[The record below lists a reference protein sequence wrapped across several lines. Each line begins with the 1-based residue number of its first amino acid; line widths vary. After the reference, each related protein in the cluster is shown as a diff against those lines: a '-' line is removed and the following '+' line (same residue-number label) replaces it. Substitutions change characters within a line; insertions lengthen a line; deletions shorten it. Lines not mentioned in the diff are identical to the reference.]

1 MKEFFK
7 MVFATM
13 VGMLLFGLVMTILGV
28 MCIIGMVASGSGTR
42 NVEDNSVMVMNLTG
56 SMDERSEGSVLSM
69 ITGEGGGGIGLDE
82 VLTSIRLAKEHEDI
96 RGIYIEAGLFG
107 ADSYA
112 SIQAVR
118 NALADFRKAGKWVIA
133 YGDSYTQS
141 TYYLASV
148 ADKVYLNPQGQI
160 DWHGIAS
167 EPIFLKD
174 VLAKFG
180 VKMQLAK
187 VGAYKSAPEMYTADK
202 MSDANRE
209 QVTAYVTGIWDN
221 VLKGVSESRKV
232 SIDSLNAW
240 ADRLISFD
248 APENYVKYKLVDG
261 LMYTDEV
268 KKVVNVAKKVDEHAF
283 ITVTSLKQVYGN
295 FYIKPIE

>member
-180 VKMQLAK
+180 VKMQLSK
-187 VGAYKSAPEMYTADK
+187 VGAYKSAPEMFTAFPSMHQRT
-202 MSDANRE
+202 MSN
-209 QVTAYVTGIWDN
+209 IN
-221 VLKGVSESRKV
+221 
-232 SIDSLNAW
+232 
-240 ADRLISFD
+240 
-248 APENYVKYKLVDG
+248 
-261 LMYTDEV
+261 
-268 KKVVNVAKKVDEHAF
+268 
-283 ITVTSLKQVYGN
+283 
-295 FYIKPIE
+295 